1 MTRRRNRLE
10 ITQLEDRV
18 TPVLGGFD
26 IPFAADVDDAL
37 GNSNYSGVVD
47 FDGYTGFVLDRGSF
61 VEGSRHIV
69 TAAHAQPQVGDLVTF
84 YRRLPDGS
92 GDLDR
97 VSIPIVDVYIHPTW
111 TGNVAD
117 RLGDIAV
124 VTLAS
129 IVPHGVKDYALYTG
143 TAELGQVYNIAGYG
157 TTGDG
162 FSGQTNTEEVQRM
175 TITGTGGQFRIVV
188 PRAGQAP
195 LVTAPLPANPTEAQI
210 TTALA
215 NVGLSAIVT
224 SVSLGPLAPTATSR
238 SFEILI
244 FAPLQNFSRLTFQS
258 DPADPLV
265 ANGNLGSVTFTTLVN
280 GAIDPEIQRVTV
292 TGTGGTFT
300 LSYGPTTTNPITFD
314 PNDRAGTAA
323 RIQAALEA
331 LNLAAP
337 GQGPGEVT
345 VRAVTTGGNAGSY
358 EVMFDDIGFDIPLLG
373 TSAAGLTGGGTVKV
387 ATAIDGGR
395 RPLRTGTN
403 VYDTINK
410 GTLESDFA
418 PGRPDDSEAQ
428 GDSGGPG
435 FLVLPDG
442 TPVVISVVSGFV
454 PQGAPRIAPFG
465 TLSYNTRVSKYA
477 QDVLN
482 FANALD
488 VVNGKLVLDRYTL
501 TMDMQYQFDGNDG
514 LPDVITVRQNNGIVD
529 PATGKVTPAIELYV
543 RDNKTGD
550 DVLFYRDSADRI
562 DSIRLIGTAD
572 AETFVIE
579 PSVTK
584 AVTVNGGFGDDTLIG
599 PGTATA
605 WLLTGA
611 NTGTG
616 KATGADFA
624 FQNIENLV
632 GGAGADTFTF
642 SAAGSLAGRIDGRG
656 GADVLDFSGK
666 AGTTVQFTGPGGLD
680 GFTGTAAP
688 VAGGFDNM
696 NGFTGNPFSTNDV
709 LVTPDVPGLFTHN
722 GAGGVFTNLATG
734 QTLTYANVNV
744 LQAGSAADTFNVLS
758 VTAAL
763 TINGGAGD
771 DTITVAADAPG
782 AGADRGPLA
791 GNLTVIGGDG
801 VDYFRLNGT
810 SADEAVTA
818 RVSGPG
824 AGDVLG
830 ATPSPA
836 ITLTFATLEQFFFD
850 GRGGTNTFT
859 ALDVSNTS
867 LGSPT
872 DPGSGIVAGPTGPTG
887 ANARINGV
895 TVGGTAMSAFTVNG
909 DPDGGGDTD
918 VLVVVGTSA
927 PGLRSAF
934 GEGVFGDGRD
944 VITVT
949 ETNVS
954 FRSVAGNTPLLSVQI
969 GYTNGFQTFN
979 TLYIAGGNEAG
990 NEGDTI
996 NLSTSLTFN
1005 VVADGMLPSPSAR
1018 PGDRVILSAPGGG
1031 DAQLVS
1037 DPSLGP
1043 TQNRVTA
1050 RADGSSAGLIG
1061 FESGAPPAAGVGM
1074 IAVGTDAGTPSTI
1087 RVFDRLTGAFRYEV
1101 IPFEGDYTAGVKV
1114 ASGDVNGDGIAD
1126 LVVGAGP
1133 GGGPRVA
1140 VFDGLT
1146 GNRIFDDFFAYED
1159 TFRGGVTVAVGDVNQ
1174 DGFGD
1179 LILGTGVGGA
1189 PRVRVLSG
1197 RDLSPLRDT
1206 FAYESTFRGGVSVAA
1221 GDVNGDGVPDLIT
1234 STGTGGGPR
1243 VVVLDGRTTA
1253 VLSSFF
1259 VFDQNSR
1266 DGFFAAGGDVNG
1278 DGFADIIVGSGAGA
1292 AAQIRVFSGFNRAV
1306 IADFAVNDPFTP
1318 GTGTS
1323 ITTGVRVAV
1332 ADADG
1337 DGVGDVVTGLGP
1349 GGDAVVRT
1357 YKVTGVNPSTN
1368 ALFPTLQEIRRQ
1380 DAFDAGFGFGIFV
1393 GASD

>member
-1 MTRRRNRLE
+1 MTRRTRLE
-10 ITQLEDRV
+10 VSPLEDRV
-18 TPVLGGFD
+18 TPVLGAFD
-26 IPFAADVDDAL
+26 TPYAIDIDDPIAP
-37 GNSNYSGVVD
+37 GTNTTFSGVVAY
-47 FDGYTGFVLDRGSF
+47 GNGCTGFLLDRGAF
-61 VEGSRHIV
+61 VEGSRHVV
-69 TAAHAQPQVGDLVTF
+69 TAAHCQPAVGDLVSF
-84 YRRLPDGS
+84 FRRLPDGN
-92 GDLDR
+92 LDR
-97 VSIPIVDVYIHPTW
+97 VEIPVIDVWVHPAW
-111 TGNVAD
+111 NNGNPGDVGDVAV
-117 RLGDIAV
+117 A
-124 VTLAS
+124 TLAA
-129 IVPHGVKDYALYTG
+129 VAPYGVTDYAIYTSAQAAQA
-143 TAELGQVYNIAGYG
+143 TEIGQVYYMGGYG
-157 TTGDG
+157 LTGTG
-162 FSGQTNTEEVQRM
+162 FTGQSNTEEIQRM
-175 TITGTGGQFRIVV
+175 TISGNGGQFQIVV
-188 PRAGQAP
+188 PRTGQPP
-195 LVTAPLPANPTEAQI
+195 LVTAPLPANPTATDVQNAFAGVGI
-210 TTALA
+210 TTL
-215 NVGLSAIVT
+215 VT
-224 SVSLGPLAPTATSR
+224 QVNLGPQAPTATER
-238 SFEILI
+238 SFEIL
-244 FAPLQNFSRLTFQS
+244 FGPVTNWRRLSFQPYS
-258 DPADPLV
+258 PNPLV
-265 ANGNLGSVTFTTLVN
+265 LNGNFGNVTFTTLVN
-280 GAIDPEIQRVTV
+280 GATDPEFQRIAVSAS
-292 TGTGGTFT
+292 GGQFT
-300 LSYGPTTTNPITFD
+300 LSYGPSVTSPIVYNPA
-314 PNDRAGTAA
+314 DRAGTAA
-323 RIQAALEA
+323 RIQAALEG
-331 LNLAAP
+331 LNAT
-337 GQGPGEVT
+337 GVGPGEVT
-345 VRAVTTGGNAGSY
+345 VRAVTGGPNDGTF
-358 EVMFDDIGFDIPLLG
+358 EVSFDDIGFDIPLLTTDPSG
-373 TSAAGLTGGGTVKV
+373 LFGGAATVKV
-387 ATAIDGGR
+387 ATIIDGGQR
-395 RPLRTGTN
+395 ALRTGSN
-403 VYDTINK
+403 VNDAVVN
-410 GTLESDFA
+410 GTLRSDYS
-418 PGRPDDSEAQ
+418 PLRPDQSEGQ
-428 GDSGGPG
+428 GDSGSAG
-435 FLVLPDG
+435 FIVLPDG
-442 TPVVISVVSGFV
+442 SVAAISVVSFGTNA
-454 PQGAPRIAPFG
+454 PNSGPRIFPFG
-465 TLSYNTRVSKYA
+465 SLSFNTRLSKYNADIQAEVSKPGYP
-477 QDVLN
+477 L
-482 FANALD
+482 
-488 VVNGKLVLDRYTL
+488 TL
-501 TMDMQYQFDGNDG
+501 DMQYQFVGDDGV
-514 LPDVITVRQNNGIVD
+514 PDTITVTQDTKNGVPVIQLWVQ
-529 PATGKVTPAIELYV
+529 PAGGDKKLYYQDAV
-543 RDNKTGD
+543 SLIG
-550 DVLFYRDSADRI
+550 
-562 DSIRLIGTAD
+562 SIRLIGTSD
-572 AETFVIE
+572 AETFVID

-584 AVTVNGGFGDDTLIG
+584 AVTVDGGFGDDTLIG
-599 PGTATA
+599 PGTTTA

-611 NTGTG
+611 NKGTG
-616 KATGADFA
+616 DTPGTDFS
-624 FQNIENLV
+624 FQNVENLV

-642 SAAGSLAGRIDGRG
+642 SAAGSLAGRIDGKG

-666 AGTTVQFTGPGGLD
+666 AGTTVRFTNPGSVD
-680 GFTGTAAP
+680 GFAGTAAP

-696 NGFTGNPFSTNDV
+696 NGFTGNPFSGNDT

-722 GAGGVFTNLATG
+722 GTGGVFTNLATG
-734 QTLTYANVNV
+734 QTLTYANVDV

-758 VTAAL
+758 ITAAL

-771 DTITVAADAPG
+771 DTITVASDAPG
-782 AGADRGPLA
+782 AGADRGAFA

-801 VDYFRLNGT
+801 ADYFRLNGT
-810 SADEAVTA
+810 PADEAVTA

-824 AGDVLG
+824 TGDVLG
-830 ATPSPA
+830 ATPSPL

-850 GRGGTNTFT
+850 GRGGNNTFT
-859 ALDVSNTS
+859 ALDLSNTS
-867 LGSPT
+867 LGAPT

-909 DPDGGGDTD
+909 DPDGSGDTD
-918 VLVVVGTSA
+918 VLVVIGTSA
-927 PGLRSAF
+927 PGLRSPF

-949 ETNVS
+949 ETAVS
-954 FRSVAGNTPLLSVQI
+954 FQSVAGNTPLLPVQI

-1018 PGDRVILSAPGGG
+1018 PGDRVILSAAGGG

-1101 IPFEGDYTAGVKV
+1101 IPFESDYTAGVKV

-1206 FAYESTFRGGVSVAA
+1206 FAYESSFRGGVSVAA

-1259 VFDQNSR
+1259 VFDQNLR
-1266 DGFFAAGGDVNG
+1266 EGFFAAAGDVNG
-1278 DGFADIIVGSGAGA
+1278 DGFADIIAGSGAGA

-1306 IADFAVNDPFTP
+1306 ITDFAVNDPFTP
-1318 GTGTS
+1318 GAGTT
-1323 ITTGVRVAV
+1323 ITAGVRVAV

-1349 GGDAVVRT
+1349 GGDGVVRT

-1368 ALFPTLQEIRRQ
+1368 ALFPTLQEIRHQ